1 MIISFSGLD
10 GAGKTTQIGLLLDAY
25 RNQGANVGSIYSY
38 MPDIRYHNTK
48 ELRELYEKLLSFD
61 VIHIR
66 YRLNSDRNCAIMR
79 KLERNIPPQR
89 VLATAAAIQGYI
101 DHTELSK
108 FVLDPLLDKKKIL
121 IFDRYYYDEL
131 VFKYIYGC
139 PEYILKMLYYNKRDA
154 DIGFFVKISSK
165 ECIRRNTNRPD
176 SAVAVY
182 QSLTSIDSLAT
193 RFDFIAKQKRLV
205 MLDGV
210 LSKEELARYVLTNID
225 RLNLE

>member
-48 ELRELYEKLLSFD
+48 ELCELYEMLLPFD

-79 KLERNIPPQR
+79 NLECNIPPQR
-89 VLATAAAIQGYI
+89 LLATAAAIQGYI
-101 DHTELSK
+101 DHIELTK
-108 FVLDPLLDKKKIL
+108 FVLDPLLNKKKIL

-139 PEYILKMLYYNKRDA
+139 PEYILKMLYSNKRDA
-154 DIGFFVKISSK
+154 DIGFFVKISSE
-165 ECIRRNTNRPD
+165 ECMRRNKSRPD

-182 QSLTSIDSLAT
+182 QSQASIDSLAD
-193 RFDFIAKQKRLV
+193 RFDFISKQNRLV
-205 MLDGV
+205 VLDGM
-210 LSKEELARYVLTNID
+210 LPKEELARSVLTSID
-225 RLNLE
+225 RLNLK